1 MDVTPAPIEL
11 IAACWTTGGDCVPLP
26 GREVSPLPLH
36 DRIEAAARAGFAG
49 FGIVHHDLAHYLD
62 AGHTLP
68 ELRQRLID
76 AGIRHVQ
83 LEFLVDWWLPADEQV
98 ASEPDTRLLLEA
110 SAVLQPIHVKT
121 GPDITG
127 GTFHLEAYA
136 ERFHHA
142 CSRFAE
148 VNTRL
153 SMEFMPFGNVST
165 LAQAVDLV
173 RTADHPCGGL
183 MIDLWHLMRGS
194 GTLAELR
201 EVPVELITG
210 VELDD
215 GSRQPLGSGYEDTI
229 HRRRLCGHGDFPV
242 VEFIRTLDDM
252 GWAGPWGLEIIS
264 QEHRELPLDEAVGQ
278 AFETTMAVFREAALA

>member
-252 GWAGPWGLEIIS
+252 GWPGPWGLEIIS